1 MSLLFDRR
9 TFIQS
14 AAAAQAGLLGLQGVA
29 RAEEVA
35 GALGRPKYRG
45 PNVIIV
51 RFGGG
56 VRRRETIV
64 PQTTYCPYF
73 LYNLVPQGTFY
84 PRMELAMAA
93 RTVKDEPFK
102 PVTSHGEGTLN
113 ILTGRYDEYKPVSQ
127 MYPDRYQRTEL
138 FDDRF
143 EARVP
148 TLFEYLRAAYEI
160 PAHQTLL
167 INSEDRKAEEFY
179 SFSNHSRFGVDYKCE
194 VLSLYRFKCHLL
206 RRKIEAGEFEGERLA
221 AKLEQLRKLEE
232 MDYRN
237 TDGDGQA
244 PAIREFWDRWAKFY
258 GETGLVN
265 PRGDRLLTELTVRAM
280 RELRPKLMMINYTDP
295 DYVHWGNVNHYTR
308 AVAIIDQE
316 LQRLYETV
324 QADEH
329 YRDNTVFAIVPD
341 CGRDNARLAALP
353 CQHHFG
359 DRTAHEI
366 WALLL
371 GPGIERGA
379 VVDKTVEQ
387 IAVAPTLGRVM
398 GLKTELAEDAV
409 LGEALA

>member
-1 MSLLFDRR
+1 MMSIDRR
-9 TFIQS
+9 TFIQC
-14 AAAAQAGLLGLQGVA
+14 AAAQAGLMGLGGLA
-29 RAEEVA
+29 RAETESAEA
-35 GALGRPKYRG
+35 GRREYRG

-64 PQTTYCPYF
+64 PQTTYCPY
-73 LYNLVPQGTFY
+73 LLHKLVPMGTFY
-84 PRMELAMAA
+84 PKMELALSAS
-93 RTVKDEPFK
+93 TVTGQPFK

-113 ILTGRYDEYKPVSQ
+113 LLTGRYDEYLPVSA
-127 MYPDRYQRTEL
+127 MYPDRYQRREI

-148 TLFEYLRAAYEI
+148 TLFEYLRAAYDVPE
-160 PAHQTLL
+160 HQALL
-167 INSEDRKAEEFY
+167 VNSEDRKAEEFY
-179 SFSNHSRFGVDYKCE
+179 SFSNHHLFGVNYKCE

-206 RRKIEAGEFEGERLA
+206 RRKIEAGQFEGNRLA
-221 AKLEQLRKLEE
+221 GKLEQLRKLEE

-237 TDGDGQA
+237 TDGDGQSPPVRA
-244 PAIREFWDRWAKFY
+244 FWDRWADFY

-265 PRGDRLLTELTVRAM
+265 PRGDRLLTELAVRAM

-308 AVAIIDQE
+308 AIAIIDQE
-316 LQRLYETV
+316 LQRLYEAV
-324 QADEH
+324 QNDEH

-341 CGRDNARLAALP
+341 CGRDNSRLASLP

-366 WALLL
+366 WALVI
-371 GPGIERGA
+371 GPGIARGA
-379 VVDKTVEQ
+379 VVDRVVEQ
-387 IAVAPTLGRVM
+387 VAVAPTVGRIM
-398 GLKTELAEDAV
+398 GLRTDHAEGSV
-409 LGEALA
+409 LQEALA